1 MGKTKVLKELLK
13 SRILVLDGAMGTMIQ
28 RYSLRED
35 DFRGEILKNHPVNLK
50 GNNDLL
56 NLTRPDVI
64 GQIHRAYLEAGA
76 DIIETNT
83 FNSTR
88 ISQSDYGLEHM
99 VYELNLAGAR
109 LARSIANEFTRANPT
124 KPRFVAGSIGPT
136 NRTASMSPNVECPG
150 YRAVTFDQLVSAYSE
165 QAEALIDGGV
175 DILLIETIFDT
186 LNAKAALFAIS
197 TILELR
203 DLDIPVMVS
212 ATIADNVGR
221 LLTGQ
226 TLEAFV
232 CSVSHFPLL
241 SIGLNCAFGAEQ
253 MYPFV
258 EELSAITP
266 FFVSAHPNAGLPNQ
280 FGEYDQSAQEMA
292 EIVEQMLANGLVNII
307 GGCCGTTPKHIELIA
322 SLAQRYNPRGIPEI
336 HRYTRLSG
344 LELLEIRP
352 ESNFIN
358 IGERTNVAGSKRFAR
373 LIAEGKYAEALSV
386 AREQVE
392 GGAQAID
399 ICMDDALIDAPR
411 AMIEF
416 LNLVASEP
424 DIARVPVMIDSS
436 RFDVIEAGLKCTQ
449 GKSLVNSISLKE
461 GEKEFI
467 RRAKLIRRYGAA
479 VVVML
484 FDENGQAV
492 TTEHRCRVAER
503 SYKILTEKVGF
514 SPEDIIIDP
523 NILAIGTGMVEH
535 STQAISFI
543 ETVKWIKQNLP
554 YAKVSGGVSN
564 LSFSFR
570 GNNRVRE
577 AIHAVFLYHA
587 IQAGMDMGIVN
598 PSLLMVYTD
607 IEPNLL
613 KLTEDLVLNRRRDAT
628 ERLLAYAANM
638 EESHA
643 KQIKSMDWRNLP
655 VEQRLKHSLI
665 MGTDEFI
672 RVDVEEAY
680 HKLKSPISV
689 IEGPLMDG
697 MREVGNLFGTGQMFL
712 PQVVKSARVMKQ
724 AVKVLEPYLEA
735 QAMDSQR
742 TEQKK
747 IVLATVK
754 GDVHDI
760 GKNIVGV
767 VLTCNG
773 YSTIDLGVMVSA
785 ERIVDEV
792 KASKADIIGLSGL
805 ITPSLDEMVHVVK
818 ELKRNGINIPVL
830 IGGATTSELH
840 TALKIA
846 PEYDGAVVHVRD
858 ASRAS
863 NIVAKLLNTDRR
875 DETIKQYKQ
884 RYLMLSES
892 YTGNKSV
899 YIPIERARKNR
910 LAINWSE
917 NTPVKPNQTGIHTVK
932 NAEVKELI
940 PFIDWT
946 FFFKAWGLKGRYP
959 EILTDPVYGSQT
971 QKLKAEAELM
981 LQDISRLGMVK
992 PEGVYGIFP
1001 ANSDGDDIIVYTD
1014 ESRTTPLTHLPFLR
1028 NQEQKPEGEPNLC
1041 LSDFIA
1047 PVNSGIND
1055 WIGCFAVTTGST
1067 TSTHVEEY
1075 RKNGNDFASIMLQI
1089 LADRL
1094 AEAFAEWLHLRI
1106 REDYWGYSPNESLT
1120 VEQLLK
1126 KRYTGIRPAP
1136 GYPACPDHRGKL
1148 WIFQLLNIPKTINIS
1163 LTENMA
1169 MSPLASVAG
1178 FFFASKASKYF
1189 NVGKVYK
1196 DQLTDYA
1203 RRINVDE
1210 AEAGRLFPT
1219 FLVNQ

>member
-1 MGKTKVLKELLK
+1 MGKITILRELLK

-28 RYSLRED
+28 RYGLKED
-35 DFRGEILKNHPVNLK
+35 DFRGDILKNHKVNLK
-50 GNNDLL
+50 GDNDLL

-64 GQIHRAYLEAGA
+64 AEIHRAHLEAGA

-83 FNSTR
+83 FNATR
-88 ISQSDYGLEHM
+88 ISQSDYGLEHII
-99 VYELNLAGAR
+99 YDINLAGAK
-109 LARSIANEFTRANPT
+109 LARTIANEFTDVNPV

-136 NRTASMSPNVECPG
+136 NCTASMSPDVERPG
-150 YRAVTFDQLVSAYSE
+150 YRAVTFDQLVSAYAE
-165 QAEALIDGGV
+165 QVEALIDGGV

-186 LNAKAALFAIS
+186 LNAKAALFAVS
-197 TILELR
+197 EILER
-203 DLDIPVMVS
+203 RGLDIPVMVS
-212 ATIADNVGR
+212 ATIADTSGR

-241 SIGLNCAFGAEQ
+241 SIGLNCSFGAEQ

-258 EELSAITP
+258 EELSAITS

-292 EIVEQMLANGLVNII
+292 EIVVQMLANGLVNIV

-322 SLAQRYNPRGIPEI
+322 KLAQRYKPRVIPEI
-336 HRYTRLSG
+336 PRYTRLSG

-358 IGERTNVAGSKRFAR
+358 IGERTNVAGSKKFAR
-373 LIAEGKYAEALSV
+373 LIAEGNYAEAISV
-386 AREQVE
+386 AREQVD

-411 AMIEF
+411 AMTEF
-416 LNLVASEP
+416 LNLIASEP
-424 DIARVPVMIDSS
+424 DVARVPVMIDSS
-436 RFDVIEAGLKCTQ
+436 RFEVIEAGLKCAQ

-461 GEKEFI
+461 GEDEFT
-467 RRAKLIRRYGAA
+467 RRAKVIKRYGAA

-484 FDENGQAV
+484 FDESGQAV
-492 TTEHRCRVAER
+492 TTEHRCRIAER
-503 SYKILTEKVGF
+503 SYRILTEKVGF
-514 SPEDIIIDP
+514 PSEDIIIDP

-535 STQAISFI
+535 STQAVSFI

-570 GNNRVRE
+570 GNNVVRE
-577 AIHAVFLYHA
+577 AIHSVFLYHA

-628 ERLLAYAANM
+628 ERLLAYASKL
-638 EESHA
+638 EETDLQQQ
-643 KQIKSMDWRNLP
+643 KTDDWRLLP

-665 MGTDEFI
+665 KGTDEFI
-672 RVDVEEAY
+672 RIDVEEAY
-680 HKLKSPISV
+680 NKLKSPISV

-697 MREVGNLFGTGQMFL
+697 MREVGNLFGTGRMFL

-724 AVKVLEPYLEA
+724 AVKVLEPYLEE
-735 QAMDSQR
+735 QAMGSQR

-767 VLTCNG
+767 VLACNG
-773 YSTIDLGVMVSA
+773 YKIVDLGVMVPA

-792 KASKADIIGLSGL
+792 KASKADILGLSGL
-805 ITPSLDEMVHVVK
+805 ITPSLDEMVHVAK
-818 ELKRNGINIPVL
+818 ELKRNGINIPIL

-846 PEYDGAVVHVRD
+846 PEYSGAVVHVRD
-858 ASRAS
+858 ASQTS
-863 NIVAKLLNTDRR
+863 NIVANLLSPERGYQTVNY
-875 DETIKQYKQ
+875 YKQ
-884 RYLMLSES
+884 RYQSLCET
-892 YTGNKSV
+892 YTGEKNA
-899 YIPIERARKNR
+899 YIPIEQAREKR
-910 LAINWSE
+910 LLLNW
-917 NTPVKPNQTGIHTVK
+917 NNYKPTKPNQTGIRVL
-932 NAEVKELI
+932 NNIDVNELI
-940 PFIDWT
+940 PLIDWT

-959 EILTDPVYGSQT
+959 AILTDPVHGPEA

-981 LQDISRLGMVK
+981 LKDICRLQMVK

-1001 ANSDGDDIIVYTD
+1001 AASNGDDIIIYTD
-1014 ESRTTPLTHLPFLR
+1014 ESRTSILMQLPFLR

-1041 LSDFIA
+1041 LADFIA
-1047 PVNSGIND
+1047 PANSGIND

-1067 TSTHVEEY
+1067 TSTHIEEY
-1075 RKNGNDFASIMLQI
+1075 RRNGNDFAAIMLQI

-1094 AEAFAEWLHLRI
+1094 AEAFTEWLHLKVRK
-1106 REDYWGYSPNESLT
+1106 DYWGYAPNELLT
-1120 VEQLLK
+1120 VEQLLQEK
-1126 KRYTGIRPAP
+1126 YEGIRPAP
-1136 GYPACPDHRGKL
+1136 GYPACPDHRGKQ
-1148 WIFQLLNIPKTINIS
+1148 WIFQLLNIPRNASIS

-1178 FFFASKASKYF
+1178 FFFSSRASKYF
-1189 NVGKVYK
+1189 NVGKINN
-1196 DQLTDYA
+1196 DQLADYA
-1203 RRINVDE
+1203 KRIGVSTTE
-1210 AEAGRLFPT
+1210 AARLFPT
-1219 FLVNQ
+1219 FLANQ

>member
-1 MGKTKVLKELLK
+1 MEKSLIIKELLR

-28 RYSLRED
+28 RYGLKEE
-35 DFRGEILKNHPVNLK
+35 DFRGEMLKNHTVNLK
-50 GNNDLL
+50 GDNDLL
-56 NLTRPDVI
+56 NLTRPEVI
-64 GQIHRAYLEAGA
+64 AEIHRTYLEAGA

-83 FNSTR
+83 FNATR

-99 VYELNLAGAR
+99 VYDINLAGAK
-109 LARSIANEFTRANPT
+109 LARTIANEFTDVNPA

-136 NRTASMSPNVECPG
+136 NRTASISPDVERPG
-150 YRAVTFDQLVSAYSE
+150 YRAVTFDQLVNAYSE
-165 QAEALIDGGV
+165 QVEALIDGEV

-197 TILELR
+197 EILER
-203 DLDIPVMVS
+203 RGIDIPVMVS
-212 ATIADNVGR
+212 ATIADAGGR

-232 CSVSHFPLL
+232 CSVSHYPLL

-253 MYPFV
+253 MFPYV
-258 EELSAITP
+258 EELSAISP
-266 FFVSAHPNAGLPNQ
+266 FFVSANPNAGLPNQ
-280 FGEYDQSAQEMA
+280 LGQYDQSAQEMA
-292 EIVEQMLANGLVNII
+292 EIVEQMLANGLVNIV
-307 GGCCGTTPKHIELIA
+307 GGCCGTTPKHIEFVA
-322 SLAQRYNPRGIPEI
+322 NLAQRYKPRIIPEI
-336 HRYTRLSG
+336 PRHTRLSG

-358 IGERTNVAGSKRFAR
+358 IGERTNVAGSKKFAR
-373 LIAEGKYAEALSV
+373 LIAEGKFAEALSV

-411 AMIEF
+411 AMTEF
-416 LNLVASEP
+416 LNLIASEP
-424 DIARVPVMIDSS
+424 DIARIPVMIDSS

-461 GEKEFI
+461 GEEEFA
-467 RRAKLIRRYGAA
+467 RRAKIIKRYGAA

-484 FDENGQAV
+484 FDESGQAV

-503 SYKILTEKVGF
+503 SYRILTETVGF

-523 NILAIGTGMVEH
+523 NILAIGTGMGEH
-535 STQAISFI
+535 SAQALSFI
-543 ETVKWIKQNLP
+543 ETVRWIKQNLP

-570 GNNRVRE
+570 GNNLVRE
-577 AIHAVFLYHA
+577 AIHSVFLYHA

-628 ERLLAYAANM
+628 ERLLAYASKL
-638 EESHA
+638 EETDQQHH
-643 KQIKSMDWRNLP
+643 KTDDWRLLP

-665 MGTDEFI
+665 KGTDECI
-672 RVDVEEAY
+672 QVDVEEAY
-680 HKLKSPISV
+680 DKLKSPISV

-697 MREVGNLFGTGQMFL
+697 MREVGNLFGTGRMFL

-767 VLTCNG
+767 VLACNG
-773 YSTIDLGVMVSA
+773 YNIIDLGVMVPA
-785 ERIVDEV
+785 ERIVEEV
-792 KASKADIIGLSGL
+792 KARKADIIGLSGL

-846 PEYDGAVVHVRD
+846 PEYAGAVVHVRD
-858 ASRAS
+858 ASLAS
-863 NIVAKLLNTDRR
+863 GIVANLLSPEKGS
-875 DETIKQYKQ
+875 ETIKYYKQ
-884 RYLMLSES
+884 RYKSLCES
-892 YTGNKSV
+892 YTGEKNV
-899 YIPIERARKNR
+899 YIPIVQARKNR
-910 LAINWSE
+910 LLLNW
-917 NTPVKPNQTGIHTVK
+917 NDYKPFKPNQTGIHVL
-932 NAEVKELI
+932 NNIDVNEFI
-940 PFIDWT
+940 PYIDWT

-959 EILTDPVYGSQT
+959 EILTDPVHGHEAE
-971 QKLKAEAELM
+971 KLKAEAQQM
-981 LQDISRLGMVK
+981 LKDIYRLQMVK

-1001 ANSDGDDIIVYTD
+1001 AASKGDDIIIYGD
-1014 ESRTTPLTHLPFLR
+1014 ESRTSTQMQLPFLR

-1041 LSDFIA
+1041 LADFIA
-1047 PVNSGIND
+1047 PENSGIPD
-1055 WIGCFAVTTGST
+1055 WIGCFAVTAGST
-1067 TSTHVEEY
+1067 TSTHIEEY
-1075 RKNGNDFASIMLQI
+1075 RAQGNDFSALMLQI

-1094 AEAFAEWLHLRI
+1094 AEAFAEWLHLKI
-1106 REDYWGYSPNESLT
+1106 RKDIWGYSPNESLS
-1120 VEQLLK
+1120 VEQILQE
-1126 KRYTGIRPAP
+1126 RYMGIRPAP
-1136 GYPACPDHRGKL
+1136 GYPACPDHRGKM
-1148 WIFQLLNIPKTINIS
+1148 WIFQLLNIPKTININ

-1178 FFFASKASKYF
+1178 FYFASSASRYF
-1189 NVGKVYK
+1189 NVGKIDN

-1203 RRINVDE
+1203 QRINVDKV
-1210 AEAGRLFPT
+1210 EAGRLFPT
-1219 FLVNQ
+1219 FLVNK